1 MVYKTQPRYI
11 PFLSYTGGLTATGT
25 ALQYV
30 RNSLIFNSAA
40 GARSGAK
47 KVVFV
52 LTDGRSNRGV
62 SPGIPAR
69 QLKRAGVII
78 FALGVTNRIRN
89 RELLEIATSKRHV
102 FHVANYATLYQVT
115 KAIQGGKERSQIL
128 IDHMSACRFLKC
140 SLRTN
145 LTRQSFTT
153 EDWLP

>member
-1 MVYKTQPRYI
+1 MRFNVDIGAQTEAGYFH
-11 PFLSYTGGLTATGT
+11 FLRYTGGLTATGT

-40 GARSGAK
+40 GARRGAK

-69 QLKRAGVII
+69 QLKSAGVII

-89 RELLEIATSKRHV
+89 RELLAIATSKRHV
-102 FHVANYATLYQVT
+102 FHVANYAALYQVT
-115 KAIQGGKERSQIL
+115 KAIQGGKEMSQIL
-128 IDHMSACRFLKC
+128 SDHTAACR
-140 SLRTN
+140 S
-145 LTRQSFTT
+145 
-153 EDWLP
+153 